1 MKLVKI
7 HRILSF
13 KQSNWL
19 KNVDFNTKKK
29 QESLDEFNKSLHKL
43 LNNCIYDKS
52 IEHQRKRMNVKL
64 ISDQKTYLRCANKP
78 NFISSKIFDKNF
90 VAVHCSKTVLTLNK
104 SIYVGFC
111 ILELQKLLLYQF
123 HYDCVLKTFDNIK
136 LLFTDTDS

>member
-7 HRILSF
+7 HTILSF
-13 KQSNWL
+13 KQSNWV

-64 ISDQKTYLRCANKP
+64 ISDQKTYLRCVNKLLNNCIYDKSIEHQRKRMNVKLISDQKTYLRCANKP
-78 NFISSKIFDKNF
+78 NFILSKIFDKSS
-90 VAVHCSKTVLTLNK
+90 SK
-104 SIYVGFC
+104 
-111 ILELQKLLLYQF
+111 
-123 HYDCVLKTFDNIK
+123 NI
-136 LLFTDTDS
+136 